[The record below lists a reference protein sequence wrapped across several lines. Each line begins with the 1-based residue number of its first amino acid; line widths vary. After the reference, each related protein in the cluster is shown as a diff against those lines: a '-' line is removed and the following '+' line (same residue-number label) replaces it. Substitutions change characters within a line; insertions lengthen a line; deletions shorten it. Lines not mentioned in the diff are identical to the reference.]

1 MNNRKKLI
9 SLIIL
14 AALMIF
20 VVCVDIADV
29 FTHGFVCESMGIDD
43 VYVEDVQGTVD
54 LSQQNYQ
61 LHFSPRK
68 RHFAGFQLY
77 FDDIPA
83 GEDGKLILT
92 IEDAQGK
99 ALEIVTLH
107 QYKLNRLFRVQTR
120 KPLQKGRIYTLTISS
135 EAFEQAPTMMLVD
148 SACLTGESIDD
159 NLLIGYAYHESTFG
173 TGEKILLTV
182 FAVSLALIALAAV
195 NHTSDWFRWGRS
207 VGVFLLLTAVMS
219 WNFCFGSLDNANS
232 NFESF
237 QSDSDA
243 LVTGAIEAA
252 RDEVW
257 IGGLAIYSDI
267 DGSRYHQKGDISY
280 PTKDDW
286 IQGYHCT
293 ESKVRLRASEYSGE
307 YAVAGNHIQ
316 FANGDVFR
324 ITDTEYDDG
333 WYIVTLDSGRPLNHW
348 KYGDMS
354 DAVFLDAQKNEVPKG
369 FGRRYL
375 SQYGLQGQVFRHL
388 EKYLRLDTLR
398 VLTAIGT
405 ACILMA
411 IVYLIAARYNS
422 LMAGVYYCAFLL
434 SPWIVNFARNLYW
447 VEFTW
452 FLPMAAGL
460 LCAWKYDSRRVRIIT
475 YCLAF
480 LTILLKC
487 LCGYEFISTIMMGL
501 IQFLLVDMILA
512 AVNGEQ
518 QKTMLLLR
526 TIFWVGVAA
535 LAGFAV
541 AICLHAPLKSNNGN
555 LLEGIAL
562 IVRDDVLRR
571 TYGGDLNIFEPSS
584 AYGMSLCSSVW
595 EVLCKYYNFSTEI
608 ITGVPGNLF
617 PLLNLVPLAIFAC
630 DAKQKKLNLQWVLM
644 YAVFLIAPI
653 SWFVLAKAHSYIH
666 THMNY
671 VLWYFGFIQICL
683 YIIVAKIENTIKQD
697 KRDL

>member
-14 AALMIF
+14 VALMIF

-43 VYVEDVQGTVD
+43 VYVDDVQGTIE
-54 LSQQNYQ
+54 LSLQDYQ
-61 LHFSPRK
+61 LRFSPSK

-107 QYKLNRLFRVQTR
+107 QYELNRLFRVQTR
-120 KPLQKGRIYTLTISS
+120 KPLQKGRIYTLTISA

-148 SACLTGESIDD
+148 GACLTGESIDD

-182 FAVSLALIALAAV
+182 FAVSLALIALAAA

-267 DGSRYHQKGDISY
+267 DGSHYYQKGDISY

-293 ESKVRLRASEYSGE
+293 ESKVRLRVSEYSGE
-307 YAVAGNHIQ
+307 YAVTGNHIQ
-316 FANGDVFR
+316 FANGDIFQ
-324 ITDTEYDDG
+324 ITDTGYDNG
-333 WYIVTLDSGRPLNHW
+333 WYIVTLDAGRPLNHW
-348 KYGDMS
+348 KYGNLS
-354 DAVFLDAQKNEVPKG
+354 DAAFMDAQKNEVPKG
-369 FGRRYL
+369 FCHRYL
-375 SQYGLQGQVFRHL
+375 SQYGLQGKVYRHL
-388 EKYLRLDTLR
+388 EKFLSIDTLR

-405 ACILMA
+405 ACTLM
-411 IVYLIAARYNS
+411 IVVYLIAARYNS
-422 LMAGVYYCAFLL
+422 LMAGVYYYVFLL

-460 LCAWKYDSRRVRIIT
+460 LCSWKYESRRVRIVT

-487 LCGYEFISTIMMGL
+487 LCGYEYISTIMMGL

-541 AICLHAPLKSNNGN
+541 AICLHAPLKSNGN

-562 IVRDDVLRR
+562 IVQNDVLRR
-571 TYGGDLNIFEPSS
+571 TYGGDLNIYEPASVM
-584 AYGMSLCSSVW
+584 GMSICSSVW
-595 EVLCKYYNFSTEI
+595 EVLRKYYSFSTEI

-644 YAVFLIAPI
+644 YAVFLITPI
-653 SWFVLAKAHSYIH
+653 SWFILAKAHSYIH
-666 THMNY
+666 THMNF

-683 YIIVAKIENTIKQD
+683 YIIAAKIADTMKQN
-697 KRDL
+697 KRNL

>member
-1 MNNRKKLI
+1 MNNWRRI
-9 SLIIL
+9 MTFVIL
-14 AALMIF
+14 VALVIM

-29 FTHGFVCESMGIDD
+29 FSHGFSCDAMGIDD
-43 VYVEDVQGTVD
+43 VYVGDVQGTVD

-61 LHFSPRK
+61 LYFSPSK

-99 ALEIVTLH
+99 TLEIVTLH
-107 QYKLNRLFRVQTR
+107 QYELNRLFRVQTR
-120 KPLQKGRIYTLTISS
+120 KPLQKGRIYTLTISA
-135 EAFEQAPTMMLVD
+135 EAFEQAPTMILVD
-148 SACLTGESIDD
+148 GACLTGESIDD

-182 FAVSLALIALAAV
+182 FAVSLALVALAAV

-219 WNFCFGSLDNANS
+219 WNFCFGSLDNANT

-267 DGSRYHQKGDISY
+267 DGSRYYQMGDISY

-333 WYIVTLDSGRPLNHW
+333 WCIVTLDSGRPLNHW

-369 FGRRYL
+369 FCHRYL
-375 SQYGLQGQVFRHL
+375 SQYGLQGKVFRHL

-405 ACILMA
+405 ACVLMA

-422 LMAGVYYCAFLL
+422 LMAGVYYCVFLL

-460 LCAWKYDSRRVRIIT
+460 LCAWKYDSRRVRIVT

-487 LCGYEFISTIMMGL
+487 LCGYEYISTVMMGL

-512 AVNGEQ
+512 VVRKDRKKA
-518 QKTMLLLR
+518 MLLLR
-526 TIFWVGVAA
+526 TIFLLGVAA

-541 AICLHAPLKSNNGN
+541 AICFHARLKSDGN

-562 IVRDDVLRR
+562 IVKQDVLRR
-571 TYGGDLNIFEPSS
+571 TYGGDINTYEPASVM
-584 AYGMSLCSSVW
+584 GMSICSSVW
-595 EVLCKYYNFSTEI
+595 EVLRKYYSFSTEI

-644 YAVFLIAPI
+644 YAVFLIAPF

-671 VLWYFGFIQICL
+671 VLWYFGFIQICF
-683 YIIVAKIENTIKQD
+683 YIIAAKIENTMKQN

>member
-1 MNNRKKLI
+1 MNNWRRI
-9 SLIIL
+9 MTFVIL
-14 AALMIF
+14 VALVIM

-29 FTHGFVCESMGIDD
+29 FSHGFSCDAMGIDD
-43 VYVEDVQGTVD
+43 VYVGDVQGTVD

-61 LHFSPRK
+61 LYFSPSK

-107 QYKLNRLFRVQTR
+107 QYELNRLFRVQTR
-120 KPLQKGRIYTLTISS
+120 KPLQKGRIYTLTISA
-135 EAFEQAPTMMLVD
+135 EAFEQAPTMILVD
-148 SACLTGESIDD
+148 GACLTGESIDD

-182 FAVSLALIALAAV
+182 FAVSLALVALAAV

-207 VGVFLLLTAVMS
+207 VGVFLLLTVVMS
-219 WNFCFGSLDNANS
+219 WNFCFGSLDNANTD
-232 NFESF
+232 FESF

-267 DGSRYHQKGDISY
+267 DGSRYYQMGDISY

-333 WYIVTLDSGRPLNHW
+333 WCIVTLDSGRPLNHW

-369 FGRRYL
+369 FCHRYL
-375 SQYGLQGQVFRHL
+375 SQYGLQGKVFRHL

-405 ACILMA
+405 ACVLMA

-422 LMAGVYYCAFLL
+422 LMAGVYYCVFLL

-460 LCAWKYDSRRVRIIT
+460 LCAWKYDSRRVRIVT

-487 LCGYEFISTIMMGL
+487 LCGYEYISTVMMGL

-512 AVNGEQ
+512 VVRKDRKKA
-518 QKTMLLLR
+518 MLLLR
-526 TIFWVGVAA
+526 TIFLLGVAA

-541 AICLHAPLKSNNGN
+541 AICFHARLKSDGN

-562 IVRDDVLRR
+562 IVKQDVLRR
-571 TYGGDLNIFEPSS
+571 TYGGDINTYEPASVM
-584 AYGMSLCSSVW
+584 GMSICSSVW
-595 EVLCKYYNFSTEI
+595 EVLRKYYSFSTEI

-683 YIIVAKIENTIKQD
+683 YIIAAKIENTMKQN

>member
-1 MNNRKKLI
+1 MNNWRRI
-9 SLIIL
+9 MTFVIL
-14 AALMIF
+14 VALVIM

-29 FTHGFVCESMGIDD
+29 FSHGFSCDAMGIDD
-43 VYVEDVQGTVD
+43 VYVGDVQGTVD

-61 LHFSPRK
+61 LYFSPSK

-99 ALEIVTLH
+99 TLESVTLH
-107 QYKLNRLFRVQTR
+107 QYELSLLFRVQTQ
-120 KPLQKGRIYTLTISS
+120 KNLQKGKIYSLTISAES
-135 EAFEQAPTMMLVD
+135 FDQAPTMMLID
-148 SACLTGESIDD
+148 SSYLTGESIDD

-195 NHTSDWFRWGRS
+195 NHASDWFRWGRS

-219 WNFCFGSLDNANS
+219 WNFCFGSLDNANT

-267 DGSRYHQKGDISY
+267 DGSRYYQMGDISY

-333 WYIVTLDSGRPLNHW
+333 WCIVTLDSGRPLNHW

-369 FGRRYL
+369 FCHRYL
-375 SQYGLQGQVFRHL
+375 SQYGLQGKVFRHL

-405 ACILMA
+405 ACVLMA

-422 LMAGVYYCAFLL
+422 LMAGVYYCVFLL

-460 LCAWKYDSRRVRIIT
+460 LCAWKYDSRRVRIVT

-487 LCGYEFISTIMMGL
+487 LCGYEYISTVMMGL

-512 AVNGEQ
+512 VVRKDWKKA
-518 QKTMLLLR
+518 MLLLR
-526 TIFWVGVAA
+526 TIFLLGVAA

-541 AICLHAPLKSNNGN
+541 AICFHARLKSDGN

-562 IVRDDVLRR
+562 IVKQDVLRR
-571 TYGGDLNIFEPSS
+571 TYGGDINTYEPASVM
-584 AYGMSLCSSVW
+584 GMSICSSVW
-595 EVLCKYYNFSTEI
+595 EVLRKYYSFSTEI

-644 YAVFLIAPI
+644 YAVFLIAPF

-671 VLWYFGFIQICL
+671 VLWYFGFIQICF
-683 YIIVAKIENTIKQD
+683 YIIAAKIENTMKQN

>member
-1 MNNRKKLI
+1 MNNWRRI
-9 SLIIL
+9 MTFVIL
-14 AALMIF
+14 VALVIM

-29 FTHGFVCESMGIDD
+29 FSHGFSCDAMGIDD
-43 VYVEDVQGTVD
+43 VYVGDVQGTVD

-61 LHFSPRK
+61 LYFSPSK

-99 ALEIVTLH
+99 TLESVTLH
-107 QYKLNRLFRVQTR
+107 QYELSLLFRVQTQ
-120 KPLQKGRIYTLTISS
+120 KNLQKGKIYSLTISAES
-135 EAFEQAPTMMLVD
+135 FDQAPTMMLID
-148 SACLTGESIDD
+148 SSYLTGESIDD

-195 NHTSDWFRWGRS
+195 NHASDWFRWGRS

-219 WNFCFGSLDNANS
+219 WNFCFGSLDNANT

-267 DGSRYHQKGDISY
+267 DGSRYYQMGDISY

-333 WYIVTLDSGRPLNHW
+333 WCIVTLDSGRPLNHW

-369 FGRRYL
+369 FCHRYL
-375 SQYGLQGQVFRHL
+375 SQYGLQGKVFRHL

-405 ACILMA
+405 ACVLMA

-422 LMAGVYYCAFLL
+422 LMAGVYYCVFLL

-460 LCAWKYDSRRVRIIT
+460 LCAWKYDSRRVRIVT

-487 LCGYEFISTIMMGL
+487 LCGYEYISTVMMGL

-512 AVNGEQ
+512 VVRKDWKKA
-518 QKTMLLLR
+518 MLLLR
-526 TIFWVGVAA
+526 TIFLLGVAA

-541 AICLHAPLKSNNGN
+541 AICFHARLKSDGN

-562 IVRDDVLRR
+562 IVKQDVLRR
-571 TYGGDLNIFEPSS
+571 TYGGDINTYEPASVM
-584 AYGMSLCSSVW
+584 GMSICSSVW
-595 EVLCKYYNFSTEI
+595 EVLRKYYSFSTEI

-683 YIIVAKIENTIKQD
+683 YIIAAKIENTMKQN

>member
-1 MNNRKKLI
+1 
-9 SLIIL
+9 
-14 AALMIF
+14 
-20 VVCVDIADV
+20 
-29 FTHGFVCESMGIDD
+29 
-43 VYVEDVQGTVD
+43 
-54 LSQQNYQ
+54 
-61 LHFSPRK
+61 
-68 RHFAGFQLY
+68 
-77 FDDIPA
+77 
-83 GEDGKLILT
+83 
-92 IEDAQGK
+92 
-99 ALEIVTLH
+99 
-107 QYKLNRLFRVQTR
+107 
-120 KPLQKGRIYTLTISS
+120 
-135 EAFEQAPTMMLVD
+135 
-148 SACLTGESIDD
+148 
-159 NLLIGYAYHESTFG
+159 
-173 TGEKILLTV
+173 
-182 FAVSLALIALAAV
+182 
-195 NHTSDWFRWGRS
+195 
-207 VGVFLLLTAVMS
+207 MS

-257 IGGLAIYSDI
+257 IGGLAGYSDI
-267 DGSRYHQKGDISY
+267 DGNSNTRMGSILY
-280 PTKDDW
+280 PTEGDW

-293 ESKVRLRASEYSGE
+293 ESKIRLSFSEYSGE
-307 YAVAGNHIQ
+307 YAVVGNHMQ
-316 FANGDVFR
+316 FANGDIFR
-324 ITDTEYDDG
+324 ITDTEYADG
-333 WYIVTLDSGRPLNHW
+333 WCIVTLDAGRPLNHW

-369 FGRRYL
+369 FCHRYL
-375 SQYGLQGQVFRHL
+375 SQYGLQGKVYRHL
-388 EKYLRLDTLR
+388 EKFLSIDTLR

-405 ACILMA
+405 ACVLMA

-422 LMAGVYYCAFLL
+422 LMAGVYYCVFLL

-460 LCAWKYDSRRVRIIT
+460 LCSWKYESRRVRIVT

-487 LCGYEFISTIMMGL
+487 LCGYEYISTIMMGL

-518 QKTMLLLR
+518 KKVMLLLR
-526 TIFWVGVAA
+526 TIFLLGVAA
-535 LAGFAV
+535 LAGSLV
-541 AICLHAPLKSNNGN
+541 VVVPELLLAICLHAPLKSNGN

-562 IVRDDVLRR
+562 IVKQDVLRR
-571 TYGGDLNIFEPSS
+571 TYGGDLNIYEPSS
-584 AYGMSLCSSVW
+584 AYGMSLCASVW

-644 YAVFLIAPI
+644 YAVFLIAPF

-666 THMNY
+666 THMNF

-683 YIIVAKIENTIKQD
+683 YIIAAKIADTMKQN
-697 KRDL
+697 KRNL